1 MRKYFFI
8 IFITFLSVVSAFGQ
22 ISRIDSL
29 KNEYDQ
35 LYGLD
40 MLLYNGKKYFSD
52 FNPIQGHAFWGRND
66 YFKGDIYLKG
76 KVFRNNLLKY
86 DLLRQEFILSYSS
99 NGEQH
104 HPIVLT
110 SALIDSIKT
119 QDVIFVQNSY
129 SGIPQTFVQ
138 KIHQGK
144 VSCYISW
151 IKTKYEKLY
160 NNYVRIAVSKEKK
173 DYYLVVDSKVNS
185 FHNGKTFVKLF
196 SKKNQKKIKKY
207 LNDNKIRFKDIGDKE
222 LEQLVLFSESLMN

>member
-1 MRKYFFI
+1 MRKHLLLVFI
-8 IFITFLSVVSAFGQ
+8 IFVSAVNVFGQ

-29 KNEYDQ
+29 RNEYDQ

-52 FNPIQGHAFWGRND
+52 FNPIQGHPFWGRND

-86 DLLRQEFILSYSS
+86 DLLKQEFILSYTS

-110 SALIDSIKT
+110 SALIDSIRT
-119 QDVIFVQNSY
+119 QDAIFVQNNY
-129 SGIPQTFVQ
+129 PEIPQTFVQ

-173 DYYLVVDSKVNS
+173 DYYLVLDSRANS
-185 FHNGKTFVKLF
+185 FHNEKTFVKVF

-207 LNDNKIRFKDIGDKE
+207 LNDNKIRFKGISDKE
-222 LEQLVLFSESLMN
+222 LEQLVLFSESLIN